1 MTARDRAREYERDER
16 QRRVLRLTPR
26 ARTVSIKRMRTSQL
40 RADEADT
47 LQHTERP
54 RTWGEC
60 QERALGTAS
69 RPCGYLRCK
78 HNLLVDVD
86 GRTGSY
92 KVTWPHLTAG
102 AYGDEYG
109 AYPQHTCALRVAE
122 QGGMTL
128 EEIGSVMNLTRERV
142 RQIETKALLRLRDLS
157 ELVRVVDDELDGA
170 PAPGRGSHG
179 DLAYHAWE
187 WR

>member
-1 MTARDRAREYERDER
+1 VTARDRAREYERAER

-40 RADEADT
+40 RADEAET
-47 LQHTERP
+47 IEHTERP

-60 QERALGTAS
+60 LERALGTAS

-92 KVTWPHLTAG
+92 KVTWPHLATG
-102 AYGDEYG
+102 SYGDEYG
-109 AYPQHTCALRVAE
+109 AYPQHTCALRVAQ
-122 QGGMTL
+122 QGGLTL
-128 EEIGSVMNLTRERV
+128 DEIGQVMNLTRERV
-142 RQIETKALLRLRDLS
+142 RQIETKALYALRGLAG
-157 ELVRVVDDELDGA
+157 LVAAVDAELDA
-170 PAPGRGSHG
+170 PAWRGITG
-179 DLAYHAWE
+179 DTSYHAW
-187 WR
+187 

>member
-1 MTARDRAREYERDER
+1 MTARDRTREYERAER

-40 RADEADT
+40 RADEAET
-47 LQHTERP
+47 IEHTERP

-60 QERALGTAS
+60 LERALGTAS

-92 KVTWPHLTAG
+92 KVTWPHLASG
-102 AYGDEYG
+102 SYGDEYG

-122 QGGMTL
+122 QGGLTL
-128 EEIGSVMNLTRERV
+128 DEIGSVMNLTRERV
-142 RQIETKALLRLRDLS
+142 RQIETKALYALRSLSDL
-157 ELVRVVDDELDGA
+157 VAAVDHELDA
-170 PAPGRGSHG
+170 PPWQGITG
-179 DLAYHAWE
+179 DTSYHAW
-187 WR
+187 

>member
-1 MTARDRAREYERDER
+1 VTRDRTREYERDER

-40 RADEADT
+40 RADEAET
-47 LQHTERP
+47 IEHTERP

-60 QERALGTAS
+60 LERALGTAS

-92 KVTWPHLTAG
+92 KVTWPHLAVG

-128 EEIGSVMNLTRERV
+128 EEIGQVMNLTRERV
-142 RQIETKALLRLRDLS
+142 RQIETKALYALRSLAG
-157 ELVRVVDDELDGA
+157 LVAAVDDELDGA

>member
-1 MTARDRAREYERDER
+1 MTARDRTREYERAER
-16 QRRVLRLTPR
+16 QRRVLRQLPH
-26 ARTVSIKRMRTSQL
+26 AHTVSIKRMRMSQL
-40 RADEADT
+40 RDDKADT
-47 LQHTERP
+47 IEHTERP

-60 QERALGTAS
+60 LERALGTAS

-92 KVTWPHLTAG
+92 KVTWPHLASG
-102 AYGDEYG
+102 SYGDEYG

-128 EEIGSVMNLTRERV
+128 DEIGSVMNLTRERV
-142 RQIETKALLRLRDLS
+142 RQIETKALYALRGLAG
-157 ELVRVVDDELDGA
+157 LVAAVDHELDA
-170 PAPGRGSHG
+170 PPWQGITG
-179 DLAYHAWE
+179 DTSYHAW
-187 WR
+187 

>member
-1 MTARDRAREYERDER
+1 M
-16 QRRVLRLTPR
+16 LRLTPR

-142 RQIETKALLRLRDLS
+142 RQIETRALYALRSLSDL
-157 ELVRVVDDELDGA
+157 VAAVDDELEA
-170 PAPGRGSHG
+170 PAWQGITG
-179 DLAYHAWE
+179 DTSYHAW
-187 WR
+187 

>member
-1 MTARDRAREYERDER
+1 MTRDRTREYERDER

-40 RADEADT
+40 RADEAET
-47 LQHTERP
+47 IEHTERP

-60 QERALGTAS
+60 LERALGTAS

-78 HNLLVDVD
+78 HNLLLDVSD
-86 GRTGSY
+86 ETGSY
-92 KVTWPHLTAG
+92 KVTWPHLASG
-102 AYGDEYG
+102 HYGDEYD
-109 AYPQHTCALRVAE
+109 ALPRHTCALRVAE

-128 EEIGSVMNLTRERV
+128 DEIGEMMNLTRERV

-157 ELVRVVDDELDGA
+157 ELVKIVDDELDGA

>member
-1 MTARDRAREYERDER
+1 MRDRTQEYEQAER
-16 QRRVLRLTPR
+16 QRRVLRMTPR

-47 LQHTERP
+47 LEHTERP

-60 QERALGTAS
+60 LERALGTAS

-92 KVTWPHLTAG
+92 KVTWPHLAVG

-142 RQIETKALLRLRDLS
+142 RQIETRALYALRSLAG
-157 ELVRVVDDELDGA
+157 LVAAVDAELDA
-170 PAPGRGSHG
+170 PAWQGISG
-179 DLAYHAWE
+179 DTSYHAW
-187 WR
+187 

>member
-1 MTARDRAREYERDER
+1 MTARDRTREYERAER
-16 QRRVLRLTPR
+16 QRRVLRQLPH
-26 ARTVSIKRMRTSQL
+26 AHTVSIKRMRMSQL
-40 RADEADT
+40 RDDKADT
-47 LQHTERP
+47 IEHTERP

-60 QERALGTAS
+60 IERALGTAS

-92 KVTWPHLTAG
+92 KVTWPHLASG
-102 AYGDEYG
+102 SYGDEYG

-128 EEIGSVMNLTRERV
+128 DEIGSVMNLTRERV
-142 RQIETKALLRLRDLS
+142 RQIETKALYALRGLAG
-157 ELVRVVDDELDGA
+157 LVAAVDAELDA
-170 PAPGRGSHG
+170 PAWQGIVG
-179 DLAYHAWE
+179 DTSYHAW
-187 WR
+187 

>member
-1 MTARDRAREYERDER
+1 VTRDRTREYERDER

-40 RADEADT
+40 RADEAET
-47 LQHTERP
+47 IEHTERP

-60 QERALGTAS
+60 LERALGTAS

-78 HNLLVDVD
+78 HNLLLDVSD
-86 GRTGSY
+86 ETGSY
-92 KVTWPHLTAG
+92 KVTWPHLASG
-102 AYGDEYG
+102 HYGDEYD
-109 AYPQHTCALRVAE
+109 ALPQHTCALRVAE

-128 EEIGSVMNLTRERV
+128 DEIGEMMNLTRERV

-157 ELVRVVDDELDGA
+157 EVVKIVDDELDGA

>member
-1 MTARDRAREYERDER
+1 MTARDRAREYERAER

-26 ARTVSIKRMRTSQL
+26 ARTVSIKRMRSSQL
-40 RADEADT
+40 RSDEAET
-47 LQHTERP
+47 IEHTERP

-60 QERALGTAS
+60 LERALGTAS

-92 KVTWPHLTAG
+92 KVTWPHLAVG

-122 QGGMTL
+122 QGGLTL
-128 EEIGSVMNLTRERV
+128 DEIGQVMNLTRERV
-142 RQIETKALLRLRDLS
+142 RQIETKALYALRGLAG
-157 ELVRVVDDELDGA
+157 LVAAVDAELDA
-170 PAPGRGSHG
+170 PAWQGITG
-179 DLAYHAWE
+179 DTSYHAW
-187 WR
+187 